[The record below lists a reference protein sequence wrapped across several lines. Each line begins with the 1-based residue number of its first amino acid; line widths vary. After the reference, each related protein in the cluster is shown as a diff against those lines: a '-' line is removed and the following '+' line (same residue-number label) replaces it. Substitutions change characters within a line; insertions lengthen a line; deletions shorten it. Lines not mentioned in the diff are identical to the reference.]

1 MTEVNHF
8 PVILSS
14 PSGGGKTTI
23 ARALLAQRRDLGY
36 SVSCTTR
43 EPRKGE
49 VDGVDY
55 FFLKVDEFDSAAK
68 RGDFAEWACVH
79 GQKYGTLK
87 REVER
92 VLSSGKHVIMD
103 IDVQGAR
110 QFAEVFER
118 SALIFVLPP
127 SSDVLVERL
136 RGRRS
141 EAREALIRR
150 LETAIEEF
158 KAVSMY
164 HYIVVNDR
172 LDIAV
177 ARVSSIIDAEA
188 SRRERRTDGADAN
201 VGALIEQLQLEIR
214 KQQEIG

>member
-1 MTEVNHF
+1 MSWF

-23 ARALLAQRRDLGY
+23 ARQLLARRRDVGY
-36 SVSCTTR
+36 SVSATTR
-43 EPRKGE
+43 KPREGE

-55 FFLKVDEFDSAAK
+55 FFLTQDEFDGGIQ
-68 RGDFAEWACVH
+68 RGDFAEWATVH

-92 VLSSGKHVIMD
+92 VVSSGKHVIMD
-103 IDVQGAR
+103 IDVQGAKLLSDA
-110 QFAEVFER
+110 FPN
-118 SALIFVLPP
+118 SALIFLLPP
-127 SSDVLVERL
+127 SADVLVERL

-141 EAREALIRR
+141 EGPEALVRR
-150 LETAIEEF
+150 LETAVEEL

-164 HYIVVNDR
+164 HYIVTNDR

-188 SRRERRTDGADAN
+188 ARRERRTPSAEVD
-201 VGALIEQLQLEIR
+201 VGALITQLQLEIG
-214 KQQEIG
+214 KLQEKE